1 MTFDYRS
8 MSGFCKRL
16 ALAGAGC
23 LLAIPLATQAQEG
36 NNFRLTGQISAL
48 SDGVFRGVSQTEGVA
63 QFTAGAQVAHTS
75 GVYAGTL
82 YKTMRDRA
90 TGLDGQYQ
98 VFVGYRTSLA
108 GTDINGRVNF
118 KNYLGLAKGTDDD
131 LVEYEVTL
139 GRKLSE
145 RFSGRLNMAYTPD
158 HYGNRA
164 KAASFAEIGLSFKAT
179 PKLTLQAANG
189 FRHIENSTDYAS
201 YLASAQYAVTPS
213 FNAALSFT
221 TTSERERGG
230 KFDDTV
236 FLTLQKRF

>member
-1 MTFDYRS
+1 MAPAV
-8 MSGFCKRL
+8 L
-16 ALAGAGC
+16 VAGAIVVGPVS
-23 LLAIPLATQAQEG
+23 AAAQEAG
-36 NNFRLTGQISAL
+36 TIRLTGHITAL
-48 SDGVFRGVSQTEGVA
+48 SDGIFRGVSQTEGAA
-63 QFTAGAQVAHTS
+63 QFTAGAQLAHS
-75 GVYAGTL
+75 NGLYVGTL

-90 TGLDGQYQ
+90 TGLDDQYQ
-98 VFVGYRTSLA
+98 LFVGYRTSLA
-108 GTDINGRVNF
+108 GTDINGRVNY
-118 KNYLGLAKGTDDD
+118 KKYNGLAKGTDDD
-131 LVEYEVTL
+131 LIEYEVTL

-164 KAASFAEIGLSFKAT
+164 KAASFAEIGLSYKAS

-201 YLASAQYAVTPS
+201 YLAGAQYAVTPS
-213 FNAALSFT
+213 FSAALNFT